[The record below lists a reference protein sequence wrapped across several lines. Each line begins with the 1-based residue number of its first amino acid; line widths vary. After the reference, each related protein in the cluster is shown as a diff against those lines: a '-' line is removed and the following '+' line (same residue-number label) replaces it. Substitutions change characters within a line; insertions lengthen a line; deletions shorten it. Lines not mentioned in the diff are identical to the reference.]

1 MKRRRQRKGRVENCL
16 LRNSYDKWV
25 RFREMFEESNI
36 KREVLIKEFVDF
48 LRKVLP
54 LHITHQQVFPKIE
67 SSQQTLSEQTQ
78 RFEVPST
85 SDNKDDIYGSIP
97 SSFLSPV
104 KPLLYTQYGIQQDS
118 NNFKMSN
125 STVTVDNMNNVS
137 MKGKNLKGRKFC

>member
-67 SSQQTLSEQTQ
+67 SS
-78 RFEVPST
+78 
-85 SDNKDDIYGSIP
+85 
-97 SSFLSPV
+97 
-104 KPLLYTQYGIQQDS
+104 
-118 NNFKMSN
+118 
-125 STVTVDNMNNVS
+125 
-137 MKGKNLKGRKFC
+137 